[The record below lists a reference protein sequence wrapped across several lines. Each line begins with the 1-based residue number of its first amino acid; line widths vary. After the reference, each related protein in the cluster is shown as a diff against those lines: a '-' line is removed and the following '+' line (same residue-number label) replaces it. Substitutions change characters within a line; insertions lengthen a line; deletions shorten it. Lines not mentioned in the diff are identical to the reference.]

1 MVAHYCVFVAMI
13 LSEERQ
19 FRGGVSGGVLL
30 SLNVV
35 FGIDFQEMG
44 WGEDGVGFKLF
55 EGSNPSRP
63 WLTLGLMGFS
73 ALLCLLKFSNDSV
86 EYEPWL
92 PWGPLFFSTFHVP

>member
-19 FRGGVSGGVLL
+19 FRGGCSGGVLL

-44 WGEDGVGFKLF
+44 WGEDGGWF
-55 EGSNPSRP
+55 
-63 WLTLGLMGFS
+63 
-73 ALLCLLKFSNDSV
+73 
-86 EYEPWL
+86 
-92 PWGPLFFSTFHVP
+92 